1 MGIAVAVAV
10 GVGIEVSVG
19 TGVLVGEGV
28 TVETSAG
35 KLQAVNAKIVKIIN
49 QNLLLMFCSGVGD
62 YYILLRRYNL
72 RMPIRL
78 LSPEVASQI
87 AAGEVV
93 ERPASVVKELL
104 ENSLDAGAHAI
115 SITIEE
121 AGKKLIEVADD
132 GVGISPDE
140 LELAVAR
147 HATSKLARSD
157 ELFSIST
164 LGFRGEALASIA
176 SVSRM
181 TVTSRVRNEQE
192 GVRLRVEGGQ
202 MGTLN
207 RVGTPVGTTVRVE
220 DLFYNVPARLKFL
233 KSDTTERRAIDVLVT
248 RYALAYADR
257 RFKLSDGRNVAL
269 QTAGD
274 GDRRAILAA
283 LYGVDVARQMLEIQS
298 EEEGFQLTGFI
309 SPTSLTRSNRRE
321 ITFFIN
327 GRWVQDVSLS
337 TALLQAYH
345 TLLMVGRYPMTAL
358 FLEIPPQ
365 EVDVNVHPAKAEV
378 RFRNPDKVFSFVQR
392 SARRALLA
400 YSPVPNVAPSLWGI
414 SRTVPGEQPRHTG
427 LDWKIGHDEELFRSS
442 NAESPVPSESVEAE
456 QTHSQLHVPESP
468 SPVSI
473 QTTHPTIP
481 LLRLVGQIGASYL
494 VAEGPDGLYLIDQHA
509 AHERVL
515 FEKLM
520 AQHALKN
527 IPSQALLTPVA
538 VTLPPHAANLLLTQI
553 PVLQRFGF
561 DVEEFGPNTFQ
572 VRAMPVLFMGS
583 DPSAAL
589 RALVEDF
596 EEDESP
602 LQHEIETKL
611 AARVC
616 KRMAVKAG
624 QALSNEEQRALLHD
638 LERCDSPRTC
648 PHGRPT
654 MIHLSVDMLERQFG
668 RRGAR

>member
-1 MGIAVAVAV
+1 
-10 GVGIEVSVG
+10 
-19 TGVLVGEGV
+19 
-28 TVETSAG
+28 
-35 KLQAVNAKIVKIIN
+35 
-49 QNLLLMFCSGVGD
+49 
-62 YYILLRRYNL
+62 
-72 RMPIRL
+72 MPIRL

-87 AAGEVV
+87 AAGEVI

-104 ENSLDAGAHAI
+104 ENSLDAGARSIAI
-115 SITIEE
+115 TVEE

-132 GVGISPDE
+132 GSGIPSAE
-140 LELAVAR
+140 LELAVSR
-147 HATSKLARSD
+147 HATSKLVRSD

-164 LGFRGEALASIA
+164 LGFRGEALASIG

-181 TVTSRVRNEQE
+181 TVTSRVQDEQE
-192 GVRLRVEGGQ
+192 GARLRLEGG
-202 MGTLN
+202 MTGGLTK
-207 RVGTPVGTTVRVE
+207 VGTTVGTTVRVE

-233 KSDTTERRAIDVLVT
+233 KSDTTERRAIDVLAT
-248 RYALAYADR
+248 RYALAYAGK
-257 RFKLSDGRNVAL
+257 RFRLADGKNVIL
-269 QTAGD
+269 QTSGD

-283 LYGVDVARQMLEIQS
+283 LYGVDVAKQMLEVIS
-298 EEEGFQLTGFI
+298 EEDGLRLTGFI

-327 GRWVQDVSLS
+327 GRWVHDVSLS

-345 TLLMVGRYPMTAL
+345 TLLMMGRYPLTAL
-358 FLEIPPQ
+358 FLEIPPA

-378 RFRNPDKVFSFVQR
+378 RFRDQDKVFSFVQR

-400 YSPVPNVAPSLWGI
+400 YSPVPNVAASLWGTTRSI
-414 SRTVPGEQPRHTG
+414 PSEQPHHTG
-427 LDWKIGHDEELFRSS
+427 LDWKIGHDEELWSG
-442 NAESPVPSESVEAE
+442 NHLHAERPISTPNIQSPTAA
-456 QTHSQLHVPESP
+456 QTPIPPTSQ
-468 SPVSI
+468 
-473 QTTHPTIP
+473 TRIP
-481 LLRLVGQIGASYL
+481 LLRLIGQIGATYL
-494 VAEGPDGLYLIDQHA
+494 VAEGPDGLYLVDQHA

-520 AQHALKN
+520 TQHATKN
-527 IPSQALLTPVA
+527 IPSQALLTPVT
-538 VTLPPHAANLLLTQI
+538 VTPPPPSANLLITQL

-561 DVEEFGPNTFQ
+561 DVEEFGSNTFQ
-572 VRAMPVLFMGS
+572 VRAMPALFMGS

-596 EEDESP
+596 EEDEAP
-602 LQHEIETKL
+602 LQNEIEAKI

-624 QALSNEEQRALLHD
+624 QVLSNEEQRALLID
-638 LERCDSPRTC
+638 LEVCNSPRTC